1 MVTCFWHVTVS
12 EWYLKKA
19 VMQKQL
25 RRIGGRA
32 HNELRPL
39 SISYDV
45 YGYALA
51 SVLLSVGNTK
61 VLCSINIQHNVPPFL
76 RGKKQ
81 GWLTAEYNMLP
92 SATQVRTVRETSS
105 ASRNGRSVEISR
117 LIGRSLRSVLDL
129 SKLGEQ
135 TIVVDCDVLQADGGT
150 RTACLTGAF
159 LALELAVNRLHYMS
173 EEDRKAIIKDRLVA
187 LSAGVRGDQVLLD
200 IDCAEDTT
208 IDADFNFV
216 LTESDKIVEVQG
228 TAEQHAIDWQL
239 FQEMCTVAR
248 NGAQDLVNQLKQFPA
263 PETKPTHGMSSE
275 KRSPFFSLQNRVN
288 NAS

>member
-1 MVTCFWHVTVS
+1 
-12 EWYLKKA
+12 
-19 VMQKQL
+19 MQKTI

-32 HNELRPL
+32 YNQLRPL
-39 SISYDV
+39 SVSYDV

-51 SVLLSVGNTK
+51 SVLLEVGNTK

-92 SATQVRTVRETSS
+92 SATQVRTVRESS
-105 ASRNGRSVEISR
+105 STNRNGRSVEISR

-129 SKLGEQ
+129 TKLGEQ

-150 RTACLTGAF
+150 RTACLTGSF
-159 LALELAVNRLHYMS
+159 LALELAIKRLHYMS
-173 EEDRKAIIKDRLVA
+173 EEDRKAIIKERLVA
-187 LSAGVRGDQVLLD
+187 LSAGVCGDQVLLD

-228 TAEQHAIDWQL
+228 TAEQHAIDWTL
-239 FQEMCTVAR
+239 FQTMCDIVR
-248 NGAQDLVNQLKQFPA
+248 KGAQDLALQLKQYPL
-263 PETKPTHGMSSE
+263 PDVKQTHGSSSE
-275 KRSPFFSLQNRVN
+275 KRTPFFSLQNRVSN
-288 NAS
+288 VS

>member
-1 MVTCFWHVTVS
+1 
-12 EWYLKKA
+12 
-19 VMQKQL
+19 MQKKI
-25 RRIGGRA
+25 RRLGGRSY
-32 HNELRPL
+32 NELRPL

-51 SVLLSVGNTK
+51 SVLLQVGNTK
-61 VLCSINIQHNVPPFL
+61 VLCSIHIQNNVPPFL

-81 GWLTAEYNMLP
+81 GWLTAEYVMLP
-92 SATQVRTVRETSS
+92 SATQMRTARETSS
-105 ASRNGRSVEISR
+105 ANRNGRSIEISR

-159 LALELAVNRLHYMS
+159 LALELAIKRLHS
-173 EEDRKAIIKDRLVA
+173 ISPEDRQAIIKDRLVA
-187 LSAGVRGDQVLLD
+187 LSAGVCGDQILLD

-228 TAEQHAIDWQL
+228 TAEQHAIEWEL
-239 FQEMCTVAR
+239 FQQMCDVVRTGAR
-248 NGAQDLVNQLKQFPA
+248 ELAEQLKRFPA
-263 PETKPTHGMSSE
+263 PEVAPAHSQSSSN
-275 KRSPFFSLQNRVN
+275 RTPFFSLQNRVN

>member
-1 MVTCFWHVTVS
+1 
-12 EWYLKKA
+12 
-19 VMQKQL
+19 MQRKL
-25 RRIGGRA
+25 HRRFGGRA
-32 HNELRPL
+32 YNQVRPL

-51 SVLLSVGNTK
+51 SVLLEMGNTK
-61 VLCSINIQHNVPPFL
+61 VLCSINVQHNVPPFL

-105 ASRNGRSVEISR
+105 ANRNGRSIEISR
-117 LIGRSLRSVLDL
+117 LIGRSLRSVMDL

-159 LALELAVNRLHYMS
+159 LALELAIKRLHNVS
-173 EEDRKAIIKDRLVA
+173 PEDRKSIIKDRLVA
-187 LSAGVRGDQVLLD
+187 LSAGVSGSEILLD
-200 IDCAEDTT
+200 IDAAEDTS

-216 LTESDKIVEVQG
+216 LTESDKIIEVQG
-228 TAEQHAIDWQL
+228 TAEQHAIEWEL
-239 FQEMCTVAR
+239 FQKMCDIVRAGARDLSVAI
-248 NGAQDLVNQLKQFPA
+248 QQFPA
-263 PETKPTHGMSSE
+263 PQVAEQSAPASGKT
-275 KRSPFFSLQNRVN
+275 PFFSLQNR
-288 NAS
+288 STRSE

>member
-1 MVTCFWHVTVS
+1 
-12 EWYLKKA
+12 
-19 VMQKQL
+19 MQRKLQS
-25 RRIGGRA
+25 RFGGRA
-32 HNELRPL
+32 YNEVRPL

-51 SVLLSVGNTK
+51 SVLLQMGNTK
-61 VLCSINIQHNVPPFL
+61 VLCAITVQHNVPPFL

-92 SATQVRTVRETSS
+92 SATQVRTSRESSS
-105 ASRNGRSVEISR
+105 ANRNGRSIEISR

-159 LALELAVNRLHYMS
+159 LALELAIKRLHNVS
-173 EEDRKAIIKDRLVA
+173 QEDRKAIIKDRLVA
-187 LSAGVRGDQVLLD
+187 LSAGVSGDQILLD
-200 IDCAEDTT
+200 IDAAEDTA

-216 LTESDKIVEVQG
+216 LTESDKIIEVQG
-228 TAEQHAIDWQL
+228 TAEQHAIEWEL
-239 FQEMCTVAR
+239 FQKMCEIVRQGAR
-248 NGAQDLVNQLKQFPA
+248 DLSAQTQKFPA
-263 PETKPTHGMSSE
+263 PEVVAQSAPASAGKT
-275 KRSPFFSLQNRVN
+275 PFFSLQNRIRQAQDN
-288 NAS
+288 

>member
-1 MVTCFWHVTVS
+1 
-12 EWYLKKA
+12 
-19 VMQKQL
+19 MQRKL
-25 RRIGGRA
+25 RSRFGGRA
-32 HNELRPL
+32 YNEVRPL

-51 SVLLSVGNTK
+51 SVLLEMGNTK
-61 VLCSINIQHNVPPFL
+61 VLCAITVQNNVPPFL

-105 ASRNGRSVEISR
+105 ANRNGRSIEISR
-117 LIGRSLRSVLDL
+117 LIGRSLRSVMDL

-150 RTACLTGAF
+150 RTACLTGSF
-159 LALELAVNRLHYMS
+159 LALELAIKRLPNIT
-173 EEDRKAIIKDRLVA
+173 EEDRKSVIKDRLVA
-187 LSAGVRGDQVLLD
+187 LSAGVSGDQILLD
-200 IDCAEDTT
+200 IDAAEDTA

-228 TAEQHAIDWQL
+228 TAEQHAIEWEL
-239 FQEMCTVAR
+239 FQKMCDIVRQGAR
-248 NGAQDLVNQLKQFPA
+248 DLSLATQRFPA
-263 PETKPTHGMSSE
+263 PAVVVQPTSAPAG
-275 KRSPFFSLQNRVN
+275 KTPLFSLQNRMTR
-288 NAS
+288 SE